1 MIALII
7 PSPAISPLCWDNE
20 AGPIFSQTLDIN
32 RGGDFKKQEAI
43 FVPHVLTHSPALCL
57 VVDKRFFSSTLYL
70 GSVYH
75 IKCCHW
81 GGGTSLYPY
90 T

>member
-32 RGGDFKKQEAI
+32 RGGDLKKQEAI
-43 FVPHVLTHSPALCL
+43 FVPPWPNSFPSCLLTPMTTFY
-57 VVDKRFFSSTLYL
+57 VVDT
-70 GSVYH
+70 
-75 IKCCHW
+75 
-81 GGGTSLYPY
+81 T
-90 T
+90 